1 MKNLKKVLSVVI
13 TIVMMS
19 VMMLGCGGPKT
30 TLEESTKIA
39 LDVIL
44 KADKSQI
51 DKIGMSEEEYNDVR
65 NSMEES
71 MVKQFAGTSF
81 NLSEDEQNTLKD
93 NVLEGISKIS
103 YEVGEANIEKDTANV
118 TVKIKGINVTE
129 LTKQAQNK
137 LMEKVNADPALAQD
151 QDKLIKE
158 SINVTGELFKEAP
171 LTDDSRDVEFT
182 LTKQDNCWTVSD
194 ASFGDL
200 LTALYRF

>member
-1 MKNLKKVLSVVI
+1 
-13 TIVMMS
+13 
-19 VMMLGCGGPKT
+19 
-30 TLEESTKIA
+30 
-39 LDVIL
+39 
-44 KADKSQI
+44 
-51 DKIGMSEEEYNDVR
+51 MSEEEYNDVR
-65 NSMEES
+65 NSIEES

-81 NLSEDEQNTLKD
+81 NLSEEEQNTLKD

-103 YEVGEANIEKDTANV
+103 YEVGEANIEKDTATV

-137 LMEKVNADPALAQD
+137 LMEKVNADPALAQN

-182 LTKQDNCWTVSD
+182 LTKQDNRWTVSD
-194 ASFGDL
+194 SSFGDL